1 MLRHFG
7 IHREEASS
15 ECDSSNALHY
25 LQLDSHVMRLIE
37 GDFKHSTLCNHFALL
52 TLAKIEKSAANG
64 KSNLLGGIR

>member
-1 MLRHFG
+1 
-7 IHREEASS
+7 
-15 ECDSSNALHY
+15 
-25 LQLDSHVMRLIE
+25 MRLIE